1 MTFVQDRGLDIV
13 KDALLSHETF
23 NMTHVLHEHLHESNS
38 KLYGQTV
45 SFYRINEYFS
55 RPVYL

>member
-1 MTFVQDRGLDIV
+1 LDIV